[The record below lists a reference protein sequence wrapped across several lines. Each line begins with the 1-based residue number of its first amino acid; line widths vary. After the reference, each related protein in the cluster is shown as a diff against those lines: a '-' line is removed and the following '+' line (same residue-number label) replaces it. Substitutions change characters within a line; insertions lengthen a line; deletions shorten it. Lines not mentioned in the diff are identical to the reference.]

1 MNMDID
7 KLILR
12 KLAKQAGM
20 SDDKYGM
27 FFAEVKHNEDGV
39 DLQMFTELIIQ
50 ECVNIGDN
58 YQDILGNEPECFN
71 CRKVAYGIVDKI
83 KKHFGVEQ

>member
-20 SDDKYGM
+20 SDDKYIDFGQIYCTVHGYQSITEKQYDDAM
-27 FFAEVKHNEDGV
+27 NNPDDHWHCPLCNKISEWV
-39 DLQMFTELIIQ
+39 D
-50 ECVNIGDN
+50 
-58 YQDILGNEPECFN
+58 QDIMEDEADYNDQPF
-71 CRKVAYGIVDKI
+71 
-83 KKHFGVEQ
+83 

>member
-27 FFAEVKHNEDGV
+27 FFADVKHNEDGV
-39 DLQMFTELIIQ
+39 DLQMFTELIIR
-50 ECVNIGDN
+50 EC
-58 YQDILGNEPECFN
+58 LNELCEQM
-71 CRKVAYGIVDKI
+71 DKHHI
-83 KKHFGVEQ
+83 DLSNLPSWYKALAQTEKHFGIEE